1 MSDLPKLTEKAILNY
16 VGERSVRL
24 GREYVADDSLFDTR
38 LQGKSIRARCHG
50 NSGGPYR
57 VSATLTP
64 SGITSDCSCP
74 VGDGGQCKH
83 VGALLLAWMKDPGQF
98 TAVEELDQ
106 ALNNRSKE
114 ELVAILRQVFRRHPD
129 LESLL
134 ETPLPTAGKKRVKP
148 VKPETY
154 QRQSAAVFSKAGD
167 GYAGW
172 GDIEDEL
179 AAIVEIGND
188 FVAQED
194 WEGAAAV
201 SRGMLDTLLDVYNDY
216 DDGSGSLDQMV
227 ADCVHNLDRCLIAA
241 GDDWALREPMLRA
254 LFDVYLT
261 DIRRGGVGLSDE
273 AVEVLDER
281 TSPDERRHLADWIR
295 KELPKVE
302 RGWASEALGGFL
314 MDLEQD
320 SMDDETNLRL
330 CRDTGRTD
338 DLVDRLLKLGRV
350 EEATKELDK
359 AKDHELV
366 SLAERFVTQGH
377 GDVAEPILAIRAK
390 KAKDGRIFDWLRR
403 RYASRNDGAGELE
416 MAGRMFDSY
425 PTVDGYRELRARAIA
440 LGQWEAI
447 EKILKNTLKTNR
459 RNDLLIRIALDEGD
473 VDAALRLMES
483 GNVHGASM
491 EVAAAAENVRP
502 GAALKIYRKAAEDF
516 IAHRTRGSY
525 QEACKHLKKVQTMYA
540 KMGEPDGW
548 EQYINKIRQKNHA
561 LRALMEELAAAQL

>member
-1 MSDLPKLTEKAILNY
+1 MIDLPKLTEKAILNH
-16 VGERSVRL
+16 VGDRSVRL
-24 GREYVADDSLFDTR
+24 GREYVSDGSLFDTR

-57 VSATLTP
+57 VIATLIG
-64 SGITSDCSCP
+64 SDITSDCSCP
-74 VGDGGQCKH
+74 VGDGGRCKH
-83 VGALLLAWMKDPGQF
+83 VGALLLAWMKEPEQF
-98 TAVEELDQ
+98 AAVEELDQ
-106 ALNNRSKE
+106 ALTNRSKE
-114 ELVAILRQVFRRHPD
+114 ELVAILRQVFRQYPD

-134 ETPLPTAGKKRVKP
+134 HTPLPTAGGKRTKP
-148 VKPETY
+148 VDSQTY
-154 QRQSAAVFSKAGD
+154 HKQV
-167 GYAGW
+167 
-172 GDIEDEL
+172 
-179 AAIVEIGND
+179 AAIFRKAENGRIEWDDLEAELQAVVEIGND
-188 FVAQED
+188 FVLQQD
-194 WEGAAAV
+194 WEAAAAV
-201 SRGMLDTLLDVYNDY
+201 SRGVLDAVLDSYETF

-227 ADCVHNLDRCLIAA
+227 ADSVHNLDRCLIAA
-241 GDDWALREPMLRA
+241 GNDWGLREPMLRA

-273 AVEVLDER
+273 AVEILDER
-281 TSPDERRHLADWIR
+281 TKPDERRHLADWIR
-295 KELPKVE
+295 KELPNVE

-314 MDLEQD
+314 MDLEQH
-320 SMDDETNLRL
+320 SMDDETYLRL
-330 CRDTGRTD
+330 CRETGRTG

-350 EEATKELDK
+350 AEATKELDK

-377 GDVAEPILAIRAK
+377 GDVAEPILAARAK
-390 KAKDGRIFDWLRR
+390 KTTDGRVFDWLRR
-403 RYASRNDGAGELE
+403 RCASRNDGAGELE
-416 MAGRMFDSY
+416 MAVRMFDSF

-440 LGQWEAI
+440 LGQWESL
-447 EKILKNTLKTNR
+447 EKNLKGTLVANR

-502 GAALKIYRKAAEDF
+502 GAALKIYRKSAEDF

-548 EQYINKIRQKNHA
+548 EQYINKVRQKNHA